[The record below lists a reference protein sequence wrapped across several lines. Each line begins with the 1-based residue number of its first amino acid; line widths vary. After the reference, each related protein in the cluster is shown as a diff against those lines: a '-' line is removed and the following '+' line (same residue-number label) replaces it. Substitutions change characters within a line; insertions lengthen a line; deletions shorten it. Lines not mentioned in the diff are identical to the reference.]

1 MASSR
6 LDPFEHYATVETSQC
21 NMLDSVNIQKVHQPI
36 LKTQQLLVSGDYT
49 QIKCPSLILHTGP
62 LTASSLIQGQIT
74 DTACFSLI
82 IVKKIYLST
91 LQQLFYIFSSTKTAV
106 KCFSFPQI
114 S

>member
-49 QIKCPSLILHTGP
+49 QIKLNPTHWTFNSIITHTR
-62 LTASSLIQGQIT
+62 SNNR
-74 DTACFSLI
+74 
-82 IVKKIYLST
+82 YR
-91 LQQLFYIFSSTKTAV
+91 LFLPNIR
-106 KCFSFPQI
+106 
-114 S
+114 